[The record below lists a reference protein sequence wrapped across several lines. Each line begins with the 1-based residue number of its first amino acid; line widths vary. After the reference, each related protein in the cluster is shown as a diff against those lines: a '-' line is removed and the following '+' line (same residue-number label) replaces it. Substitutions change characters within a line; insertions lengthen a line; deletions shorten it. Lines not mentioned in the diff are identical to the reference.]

1 MSLAKTAPSPRS
13 TVRRP
18 NYPVV
23 LAASALLVLAACGGK
38 VEGDGS
44 DGEAAG
50 SAGQGPMPMPTGAGS
65 GGSYDPG
72 TGGTVDTGGTG
83 GYSGMPTGAGA
94 GGSYETG
101 GSGGQD
107 FDAGMPSGAS
117 DGGGFEPDAG
127 WEGEPCVSS
136 CINEHPEGWSEML
149 EITRPCVCEPGQ
161 CGQICAN
168 TLCSEEPAQGVD
180 ATCGACVLESAQST
194 CTGWPTQCFQ
204 QTNCTAVVTC
214 FLACQ

>member
-23 LAASALLVLAACGGK
+23 LAASAMLVLAACGGK

-50 SAGQGPMPMPTGAGS
+50 SAGRGPVPMPTGAGS

-83 GYSGMPTGAGA
+83 GYSGMPSGAGA
-94 GGSYETG
+94 GGSFETG

-107 FDAGMPSGAS
+107 FDAGTPQT
-117 DGGGFEPDAG
+117 DAG
-127 WEGEPCVSS
+127 VVVPEYAAIMNDPCVSS
-136 CINEHPEGWSEML
+136 CVANNAQSWGVL
-149 EITRPCVCEPGQ
+149 LGTLAPC
-161 CGQICAN
+161 ICA
-168 TLCSEEPAQGVD
+168 P
-180 ATCGACVLESAQST
+180 GACDQVCADTVCAHGPQGASKSCGGCALVAGDE
-194 CTGWPTQCFQ
+194 CTDQLIACLSNPSCD
-204 QTNCTAVVTC
+204 AVVQC
-214 FLACQ
+214 LMGCQL